1 MTFIDETTK
10 ELRIKIVYYGPPYS
24 GKTTNLVKLHEA
36 LKTKVPTGN
45 MVSLAT
51 RSDKTIFFD
60 FLPARPMTIR
70 GYKVRFVCCT
80 VPGPVAYDS
89 SRQWL
94 LQDVDGVVFVA
105 DSQTEK
111 MSENAASLE
120 NLHEN
125 LRSLKLNP
133 DELPFVL
140 QYNKRDLPNVAPA
153 EQIEALL
160 GNRPVRFPAFLAI
173 ATQGVGVLDALNEL
187 KQMLLDKF
195 GGGDDAAAAPLVLK

>member
-10 ELRIKIVYYGPPYS
+10 ELRIKIVYYGPPFS
-24 GKTTNLVKLHEA
+24 GKTTNLVKLHEV

-70 GYKVRFVCCT
+70 GYKVRFLCCT

-105 DSQTEK
+105 DSQNEK
-111 MSENAASLE
+111 MSENVESFQKLQE
-120 NLHEN
+120 D
-125 LRSLKLNP
+125 LRSLKL
-133 DELPFVL
+133 DLDSISFVL
-140 QYNKRDLPNVAPA
+140 QYNKRDLPNVAA
-153 EQIEALL
+153 VEQIEALL
-160 GNRPVRFPAFLAI
+160 GNRPVRFPAFLGTANK
-173 ATQGVGVLDALNEL
+173 GEGVLEAFKDLEH
-187 KQMLLDKF
+187 MLLEKLT
-195 GGGDDAAAAPLVLK
+195 GGDDAAAAALVLK